1 MAHSVR
7 AMRLVRAVGVQA
19 LGAVF
24 CAAVSFALL
33 LLLGRA
39 LGTADFGRYVLLLNL
54 ASLGLVLVE
63 AGWPTLL
70 YRQGAQA
77 SAGRGATAGLMRA
90 ALFHVLLAAAALA
103 LLAALLFRA
112 DRSAL
117 ALALLCMGAVAAMN
131 LVSARMRGLGAFAL
145 EAGWQSAG
153 RVVSAGLIVVLV
165 WTVQPVEPAWV
176 FAAWALGLLLVL
188 GTLGRGWLE
197 WPDRV
202 GLAANYRRVL
212 PFLLMGGLAAWLLKG
227 DVVLLGSWRGLAAA
241 DALSFYAAATR
252 LNEAALLLFAPFG
265 NVLLGRFSALAVH
278 ADRPGA
284 AAQLRALATKAV
296 AVALFAGGI
305 AVGAGAGFGA
315 ELMGLLFGREFS
327 AGGGLLPWVLAMLPF
342 ALGNLVLLP
351 LLTAL
356 GRERILVAGL
366 AVAGLALLLLLP
378 GLAAQMGARGA
389 ALAMALAHALVF
401 VLGMTFARQ
410 VWRAD
415 GGT

>member
-1 MAHSVR
+1 
-7 AMRLVRAVGVQA
+7 MRLIRAVGVQA

-54 ASLGLVLVE
+54 ASLGLVLIE

-77 SAGRGATAGLMRA
+77 GSGRGATAGLMRA
-90 ALFHVLLAAAALA
+90 ALFHVLIAAAALA
-103 LLAALLFRA
+103 LAAGLLFGA
-112 DRSAL
+112 DRHGL

-131 LVSARMRGLGAFAL
+131 LVSARMRGLGAFGL
-145 EAGWQSAG
+145 EAGWQSTG
-153 RVVSAGLIVVLV
+153 RLVSAGLIVVLLWV
-165 WTVQPVEPAWV
+165 AKPVEPGWV
-176 FAAWALGLLLVL
+176 FGAWALGLLLVL
-188 GTLGRGWLE
+188 GTVGRGWLV
-197 WPDRV
+197 WPRAI

-212 PFLLMGGLAAWLLKG
+212 PFLLIGGLTAWLLKG

-241 DALSFYAAATR
+241 ETLSFYAAATR
-252 LNEAALLLFAPFG
+252 LNEAALLLFAPLG

-278 ADRPGA
+278 ADRAGA
-284 AAQLRALATKAV
+284 PLQLRALAAKAV
-296 AVALFAGGI
+296 AAALFAGGI
-305 AVGAGAGFGA
+305 AVGGAVCFGAGW
-315 ELMGLLFGREFS
+315 MGLLFGRAFS
-327 AGGGLLPWVLAMLPF
+327 AGGDLLPWVLAMLPF

-356 GRERILVAGL
+356 GRERILAVCL

-378 GLAAQMGARGA
+378 WLAARMGARGA

-401 VLGMTFARQ
+401 VLGMMFARK
-410 VWRAD
+410 VWRAE
-415 GGT
+415 GGI